1 MQERLLYMEPVQE
14 APHILFRE
22 EQKEKCERCSVGG
35 ARLSQG
41 RGHGAIMLMQL
52 VYFLLN

>member
-1 MQERLLYMEPVQE
+1 MEPVQE